1 MTPEWH
7 APPDQLA
14 GFRDGT
20 IRPVLAASV
29 EAHLV
34 TCTHCRSALA
44 AVTPGDVRQERMW
57 ARIADEIDRPRRA
70 FTPRR
75 TWARVTLGSPPLLVA
90 TLLTVM
96 AVVVVPLLVGQLNTR
111 AGVTALLG
119 LAPLAPV
126 VAAAAAFRP
135 SVDPAGQLAA
145 ATPMATMRLVVLR
158 ALVVV
163 IAAIP
168 VGLGTAVALP
178 VRTTL
183 LLGWILPG
191 LALCLVVLAAGPR
204 LEPTRLAIGLALGW
218 MMLVT
223 SLAHRARRGDIAD
236 RLSDWVVNQPATQ
249 AAFAIVAI
257 AAAGVLVLRRDTE
270 VNWRMP

>member
-20 IRPVLAASV
+20 IGPVLAASV

-34 TCTHCRSALA
+34 TCTHCRTALA

-90 TLLTVM
+90 TLLTVL

-158 ALVVV
+158 ASSWSSPQFRSGS
-163 IAAIP
+163 ARGCPTGADH
-168 VGLGTAVALP
+168 AVA
-178 VRTTL
+178 
-183 LLGWILPG
+183 G
-191 LALCLVVLAAGPR
+191 LDPAGVG
-204 LEPTRLAIGLALGW
+204 A
-218 MMLVT
+218 V
-223 SLAHRARRGDIAD
+223 SSRARRRPEARADPASDRPGTGLDDAGDVIRPSRGVATSRTD
-236 RLSDWVVNQPATQ
+236 CPTGLSTSPRRKRHSRSLPSLPRACSCCDATP
-249 AAFAIVAI
+249 
-257 AAAGVLVLRRDTE
+257 R
-270 VNWRMP
+270 